1 MNHLKKTI
9 FILSTIVCGLTSY
22 SQTELH
28 QASSDAHHALR
39 AEKLNVVLVKD
50 IESISDS
57 VHTGHQHDPH
67 KSSYKIVHV
76 NFQLVSTDPSIK
88 GNKTVIMRLID
99 PHGVDIYDP
108 ASGGGL
114 FMLNGKEKP
123 YTYKYS
129 GAFNG
134 QSMQVDFLYNHPKHY
149 KHGLHI
155 IELYVDGYKI
165 GEEHFVIK

>member
-1 MNHLKKTI
+1 MTKCKQLLFLVTA
-9 FILSTIVCGLTSY
+9 ILIGFA
-22 SQTELH
+22 SQAQDLS
-28 QASSDAHHALR
+28 QASSQAHKALR
-39 AEKLNVVLVKD
+39 AEELNVTLVKD
-50 IESISDS
+50 IEALTDTA
-57 VHTGHQHDPH
+57 HHHAHHDPH

-76 NFQLVSTDPSIK
+76 NFHMMSSDPNVK
-88 GNKTVIMRLID
+88 GYKTVIMRLID
-99 PHGVDIYDP
+99 PHGQDIYDP

-114 FMLNGKEKP
+114 FMLNGKETP

-129 GAFNG
+129 GIYDG
-134 QSMQVDFLYNHPKHY
+134 KDLKIDFLYKHPRHY